1 MNLNGMNKTT
11 SSYTSYETV
20 NKKSN
25 VTKSQKED
33 NKVAE
38 NSKSDVNSQE
48 GVVYEPSSETTV
60 SDYSTRN
67 SSLISKLKADSEARM
82 AQMRSLVQKMFEKQ
96 GIAIASSDD
105 IWKILASGNFK
116 ADPETVEQAK
126 KDISEDGYWG
136 VKQTSER
143 IFSFALALS
152 GGDEEKMK
160 QMKESVIKGFK
171 EATKSWGRELPSI
184 TNDTYD
190 AIMKKFD
197 DFFQK
202 ETSEE

>member
-33 NKVAE
+33 IKVAE

>member
-202 ETSEE
+202 ETS